1 MGGVDL
7 PRVERAASDTVTAG
21 TANNETSSCT
31 QRTSSRYFP
40 YGEAEMDYLRGKD
53 AKLGAV
59 IDALGHV
66 NREMD
71 GDPFSAVCHH
81 IVAQQISN
89 AALATVWGRLLEA
102 AGLETAHGT
111 DAGTV
116 GAHIDAPTILALGPE
131 RLQGCG
137 MTFRKAE
144 YITDFARKVDSGAFD
159 LEAVCT
165 LPDEEAIQ
173 AFVTLRGIGR
183 WTAEMILLFS
193 LARPNIFAFDDLAI
207 QRGMRM
213 VYHHRAIT
221 RQLFEKYR
229 RRLSPYCSVASIYF
243 WAVAAGAVPGM
254 KDYAPKK
261 RGT

>member
-1 MGGVDL
+1 MGGADL
-7 PRVERAASDTVTAG
+7 PRVERAASDTAAAG
-21 TANNETSSCT
+21 AVSDETPSCA
-31 QRTSSRYFP
+31 QRTPSRYFP

-66 NREMD
+66 DREMD

-89 AALATVWGRLLEA
+89 VALATVWGRLLEA
-102 AGLETAHGT
+102 AAGLETARGT
-111 DAGTV
+111 GTV
-116 GAHIDAPTILALGPE
+116 GARVDAPTILALGPE

-159 LEAVCT
+159 LEAVCA

-207 QRGMRM
+207 QRGIRM